1 MLLLEGEQTQFDSL
15 SVYYLEQL
23 CVTTKVSDIER
34 VYLNKMI
41 RFALKKQES
50 AVLLKFIKS
59 EKVTFQ
65 LNFSSRTFVL
75 SELQIND
82 FLAEHL
88 KATRYDI
95 EYLTERYLYG
105 SIFQKRVIPVW
116 SESDLWRIIKTK
128 LHS

>member
-1 MLLLEGEQTQFDSL
+1 MEINRLDTWRLILLLLEGEQTHFDNL

-23 CVTTKVSDIER
+23 CVATRVSDIER
-34 VYLNKMI
+34 VYLNRMI

-50 AVLLKFIKS
+50 AILTKFLKS

-82 FLAEHL
+82 FLAEYL
-88 KATRYDI
+88 KLTRYDI
-95 EYLTERYLYG
+95 EYFG
-105 SIFQKRVIPVW
+105 
-116 SESDLWRIIKTK
+116 
-128 LHS
+128 